1 MATLRKQQRT
11 GATSRRSL
19 LVPAAAA
26 AVVVALLVAASLL
39 RGGDS
44 GSNGPSST
52 AAEVEALLAG
62 IPQDRA
68 VLGAPEAGVTLIQ
81 FEDLQCPVCRRYQQ
95 TAFPGI
101 VREYVR
107 AGMVKLRFVGM
118 TFIGD
123 DSATALSYVLAA
135 GAQGKLWQ
143 LADALYAKQ
152 GGENDGWVTDE
163 LLETLAGQLG
173 LDYAKLRADANGA
186 AVEQQASSMAA
197 EASQREIPGT
207 PWFYVQVGDA
217 EPYEVRWSSLEL
229 DEFRTILDD
238 ALTR

>member
-1 MATLRKQQRT
+1 MATLRKQRPT
-11 GATSRRSL
+11 GAASRRTL
-19 LVPAAAA
+19 LVPAVAA

-39 RGGDS
+39 RSSDS
-44 GSNGPSST
+44 GLNGSSST
-52 AAEVEALLAG
+52 PGEIEALLAG

-68 VLGAPEAGVTLIQ
+68 VLGSPAASVTLIQ
-81 FEDLQCPVCRRYQQ
+81 FEDLQCPVCKRYQQ
-95 TAFPGI
+95 NVFPGI

-107 AGMVKLRFVGM
+107 SGKVKLRFVGM

-123 DSATALSYVLAA
+123 DSAKALSYVLAA

-152 GGENDGWVTDE
+152 GGENDGWVTDG
-163 LLETLAGQLG
+163 LLERLAGQLG
-173 LDYAKLRADANGA
+173 LDYAKLRVDASGA
-186 AVEQQASSMAA
+186 AGEQQATSMEA

-217 EPYEVRWSSLEL
+217 EPYEVRWRSLEL

-238 ALTR
+238 ALAR

>member
-1 MATLRKQQRT
+1 M
-11 GATSRRSL
+11 
-19 LVPAAAA
+19 
-26 AVVVALLVAASLL
+26 
-39 RGGDS
+39 
-44 GSNGPSST
+44 
-52 AAEVEALLAG
+52 
-62 IPQDRA
+62 
-68 VLGAPEAGVTLIQ
+68 LGAPEAGVTLIQ
-81 FEDLQCPVCRRYQQ
+81 FEDIQCPVCRRYQQ

-143 LADALYAKQ
+143 LADALYARQ
-152 GGENDGWVTDE
+152 GGENDGWVSDE
-163 LLETLAGQLG
+163 LLETLAGELG
-173 LDYAKLRADANGA
+173 LDYAKLRADASGA
-186 AVEQQASSMAA
+186 AVEQQARSMAA

-207 PWFYVQVGDA
+207 PWFYVQIRDS

>member
-1 MATLRKQQRT
+1 MATLRKQRPT
-11 GATSRRSL
+11 GAASRRTL
-19 LVPAAAA
+19 LVPAVAA

-39 RGGDS
+39 RSSDS
-44 GSNGPSST
+44 GLNGSSST
-52 AAEVEALLAG
+52 PGEIEALLAG

-68 VLGAPEAGVTLIQ
+68 VLGSPAASVTLIQ
-81 FEDLQCPVCRRYQQ
+81 FEDLQCPVCKRYQQ
-95 TAFPGI
+95 NVFPGI

-107 AGMVKLRFVGM
+107 SGKVKLRFVGM

-123 DSATALSYVLAA
+123 DSVKALRYVLAA
-135 GAQGKLWQ
+135 GAQGKLWH
-143 LADALYAKQ
+143 LADTLYAKQ

-163 LLETLAGQLG
+163 LIETLAGQLG
-173 LDYAKLRADANGA
+173 LDYAQLRADSSSA
-186 AVEQQASSMAA
+186 AVEQQVTSMEA

-238 ALTR
+238 ALAG

>member
-1 MATLRKQQRT
+1 MATPRKQQPT
-11 GATSRRSL
+11 GTTSRRNL
-19 LVPAAAA
+19 LVPAIAA

-44 GSNGPSST
+44 GSDDPAST
-52 AAEVEALLAG
+52 PGESEALLAG

-68 VLGAPEAGVTLIQ
+68 VLGSPEARVTLIQ
-81 FEDLQCPVCRRYQQ
+81 FEDLQCPVCKSYQQ
-95 TAFPGI
+95 NAFPGI

-107 AGMVKLRFVGM
+107 AGKVKLRFVGM

-123 DSATALSYVLAA
+123 DSTKALSFVLAA

-143 LADALYAKQ
+143 LADALYAEQ
-152 GGENDGWVTDE
+152 GGENDGWVTDK
-163 LLETLAGQLG
+163 LLETLAGQLD
-173 LDYAKLRADANGA
+173 LDYEKLSADASGP

-238 ALTR
+238 ALAG

>member
-1 MATLRKQQRT
+1 MATLRKQTPT

-19 LVPAAAA
+19 VVPAVAA
-26 AVVVALLVAASLL
+26 AVVVALLVAASLR

-44 GSNGPSST
+44 GSNGSSST
-52 AAEVEALLAG
+52 PAQTEALLAG
-62 IPQDRA
+62 IPQDRT
-68 VLGAPEAGVTLIQ
+68 VLGSPGAGVTLIQ
-81 FEDLQCPVCRRYQQ
+81 FEDLQCPVCKRYQQ
-95 TAFPGI
+95 SAFPGI

-107 AGMVKLRFVGM
+107 SGKVKLRFVGM

-123 DSATALSYVLAA
+123 DSAKALRYVLAA

-143 LADALYAKQ
+143 LADAFYADQ

-173 LDYAKLRADANGA
+173 LDYAKLRADASGA
-186 AVEQQASSMAA
+186 AVEQQADSMAA
-197 EASQREIPGT
+197 EASQRKIPGT

-217 EPYEVRWSSLEL
+217 EPYEIRWSSLEL

-238 ALTR
+238 ALAG